1 MRRPKVFF
9 FRSPAIHEAVGR
21 KTRRSNVGCKVTWT
35 RPGLNPLLV
44 TGPASNS
51 QQPLNLDGST
61 ADTVGYISLL
71 LTKVTQAG
79 MELFVETHRSEN
91 SDNDS

>member
-1 MRRPKVFF
+1 MAETLKTEFS
-9 FRSPAIHEAVGR
+9 FRH
-21 KTRRSNVGCKVTWT
+21 
-35 RPGLNPLLV
+35 
-44 TGPASNS
+44 
-51 QQPLNLDGST
+51 
-61 ADTVGYISLL
+61 YISLL

>member
-1 MRRPKVFF
+1 
-9 FRSPAIHEAVGR
+9 
-21 KTRRSNVGCKVTWT
+21 
-35 RPGLNPLLV
+35 V